1 MDIKNLPNDEVA
13 EKTVLGIMIMDDKK
27 AFDLLDELEE
37 EDFYYGNIK
46 NLIVYKGLAE
56 LHKQSKGI
64 DIQTITSYLNT
75 TKELDGI
82 GGVDYLVSLTAL
94 VTGFANVEYYVKTL
108 KDYALLRKFFTAIS
122 VVEKNYND
130 GKIKDINKYVSESEQ
145 TLLEIT
151 SERRVEGFKKSD
163 EIARK
168 LGKQIESSIGKDVNA
183 FSGISTGFPKLDG
196 ILNGLQKGNL
206 IVLAARP
213 SVGKT
218 ALGLNIAYN
227 CAIKSKK
234 PVAIFSIEMSSNE
247 IMCRLFS
254 NRSGVPMDKISKN
267 MLN

>member
-13 EKTVLGIMIMDDKK
+13 EKTVLGIMIMDNKK

-46 NLIVYKGLAE
+46 NLIVVKGLVE

-64 DIQTITSYLNT
+64 DVLTLSSYLNT
-75 TKELDGI
+75 TKELDVI
-82 GGVDYLVSLTAL
+82 GGVDYLVSLTSV
-94 VTGFANVEYYVKTL
+94 VTGFANAEYYVKTL

-168 LGKQIESSIGKDVNA
+168 LGKQI
-183 FSGISTGFPKLDG
+183 
-196 ILNGLQKGNL
+196 
-206 IVLAARP
+206 
-213 SVGKT
+213 
-218 ALGLNIAYN
+218 
-227 CAIKSKK
+227 
-234 PVAIFSIEMSSNE
+234 
-247 IMCRLFS
+247 
-254 NRSGVPMDKISKN
+254 
-267 MLN
+267 